1 MADSVYIDS
10 EIGTLEKVIIH
21 TPGAE
26 IENMT
31 PDRAE
36 EELYNDI
43 VPLAVMQKE
52 HAELSLLLK
61 RITTAYEVKD
71 LFVDVLSMEGKKHE
85 FLDLI
90 GRLFRIG
97 NRLSELERYEPA
109 DLAEALITGLPARK
123 NTLMSYLSERDFE
136 LAPIPNLYFMRDAAM
151 IYRNFSVPNA
161 MATQVRFMESLINR
175 FIFTYHP
182 EFSGGG
188 ILMDGPS
195 LRAEGFT
202 AEGGDFLVLTRNI
215 LAVGLSER
223 TTPAAVDTF
232 AVKASAA
239 SGEPVVI
246 FAVRLPKKRAT
257 IHLDMVFTMIDTDK
271 ALVYE
276 PAILG
281 RDRCDVIELCAYPDG
296 ETTVRQVP
304 SLLNGLADRGLP
316 LEPILCGGRSR
327 TFQDREQW
335 MSGANSFA
343 FAPGKII
350 GYSCNEKTFEELD
363 KAGFSIRQAED
374 FISGKE
380 SVKDYRRL
388 AIGFNGVELARGGGG
403 ARCMTLPVKRAPLEL

>member
-1 MADSVYIDS
+1 MADSIYIDS
-10 EIGTLEKVIIH
+10 EIGALEKVIIH

-52 HAELSLLLK
+52 HAELSDLLK
-61 RITTAYEVKD
+61 RITRTYEVAD
-71 LFVDVLSMEGKKHE
+71 LFVDVLSMEGKKRE
-85 FLDLI
+85 FLQTVA
-90 GRLFRIG
+90 GHYPFGSRVH
-97 NRLSELERYEPA
+97 ELEGFDPGQ
-109 DLAEALITGLPARK
+109 LAQAIISGLPARK
-123 NTLMSYLSERDFE
+123 DTLVSFISDRDFD
-136 LAPIPNLYFMRDAAM
+136 LPPIPNLYFMRDSALV
-151 IYRNFSVPNA
+151 YRGFSVVGA
-161 MATQVRFMESLINR
+161 MATQVRFMESLITR

-182 EFSGGG
+182 EFSNTG
-188 ILMDGPS
+188 LLVDGPA
-195 LRAEGFT
+195 LKAPGFT

-223 TTPAAVDTF
+223 TSPAAVDRF
-232 AVKASAA
+232 AQEASAA
-239 SGEPVVI
+239 VDEPVVV

-276 PAILG
+276 PIVLG
-281 RDRCDVIELCAYPDG
+281 RDRCEVIELCAYPSG
-296 ETTVRQVP
+296 ETAVRQVP
-304 SLLNGLADRGLP
+304 SLLAGLSDRGLP
-316 LEPILCGGRSR
+316 LEPILCGGKSR

-350 GYSCNEKTFEELD
+350 GYGCNEKTFEELD
-363 KAGFSIRQAED
+363 KAGFAIRQASD
-374 FISGKE
+374 FIEGRD
-380 SVKDYRRL
+380 SVDAYSKL

-403 ARCMTLPVKRAPLEL
+403 ARCMTLPVKRAPLTF